1 MISVARVAASV
12 RYAVSDMQG
21 AQFSD
26 FDVLEALNRAASLLF
41 GRLAARAVKAAVK
54 KTVLPVEEDECC
66 TTLPGD
72 FHSVRRVS
80 CEQLGDLI
88 PTGTP
93 PVREWEYRIAGGT
106 LYGLPGVYGLEYY
119 YLPAEV
125 SALTDELDA
134 PESVSPWLEQM
145 TAAILK
151 GDMTG
156 AAQVAETCC
165 TTLAGGEVS
174 RLPDMGPVQVL
185 GGRL

>member
-54 KTVLPVEEDECC
+54 KTVLPVEEWGYAE
-66 TTLPGD
+66 LPAD
-72 FHSVRRVS
+72 FHSARRVS
-80 CEQLGDLI
+80 TEARGELVPSTEYPRG
-88 PTGTP
+88 
-93 PVREWEYRIAGGT
+93 WEYRIAGST

-125 SALTDELDA
+125 HDLTEELDA

-151 GDMTG
+151 GDITG
-156 AAQVAETCC
+156 AAQTAEACC
-165 TTLAGGEVS
+165 STLAGGEVS
-174 RLPDMGPVQVL
+174 RLPDLGAVQVL
-185 GGRL
+185 GGKL